1 MPTVFTAFGMR
12 VGFFSSD
19 GTEPVHV
26 HVVFGHEKAKFWI
39 HGDDRRVTLASRSKG
54 FRARDLARAHSLVE
68 DNTVLIEEKWYAH
81 FGR

>member
-19 GTEPVHV
+19 GAEPVHV
-26 HVVFGHEKAKFWI
+26 HVVFGRERAKFWI
-39 HGDDRRVTLASRSKG
+39 HDQRVTLDSRSKG
-54 FRARDLARAHSLVE
+54 FRPRDLARAQSLIE
-68 DNTVLIEEKWYAH
+68 DNIELIEEKWYAH

>member
-19 GTEPVHV
+19 GAEPVHV
-26 HVVFGHEKAKFWI
+26 HVVFGSERAKFWI
-39 HGDDRRVTLASRSKG
+39 RGREVTLASNSKG
-54 FRARDLARAHSLVE
+54 FRNRDLARAQSLVE
-68 DNTVLIEEKWYAH
+68 DNISLIEEKWYAH